1 MRGNPAELTAEKE
14 GESMDSD
21 RCNDLDNLLPLMSDD
36 LKREV
41 LARIWSMLE
50 QAKEGDKAAS

>member
-1 MRGNPAELTAEKE
+1 
-14 GESMDSD
+14 MDSD

>member
-1 MRGNPAELTAEKE
+1 MRGNPAELTAKKE
-14 GESMDSD
+14 GENMNSD

-41 LARIWSMLE
+41 LARIRTMLE